1 MEDQYNH
8 RASNM
13 KVMLTWT
20 IALERYD
27 DVIKHFLAGK
37 EKIPKGLK
45 LVGRWHSAS
54 HGWALVE
61 ADDVPTV
68 YKFTDQ
74 WESMIRFVVTPVMD
88 DAEAAAILQSK

>member
-1 MEDQYNH
+1 
-8 RASNM
+8 M
-13 KVMLTWT
+13 KIMLTWT
-20 IALERYD
+20 IAPERID
-27 DVIKHFLAGK
+27 DVVKYFLTGK

-45 LVGRWHSAS
+45 MVGRWHSAGI
-54 HGWALVE
+54 GWALVE

-88 DAEAAAILQSK
+88 DAETAAILQSM

>member
-1 MEDQYNH
+1 
-8 RASNM
+8 
-13 KVMLTWT
+13 
-20 IALERYD
+20 
-27 DVIKHFLAGK
+27 
-37 EKIPKGLK
+37 LK

-68 YKFTDQ
+68 YRFTDQ

-88 DAEAAAILQSK
+88 DAETATILQSK